1 MEGACAKK
9 TILTE
14 YLREQRTATKV
25 SGNETSRS
33 AKSLRPTG
41 SRLNNKISEHIS
53 ASVTPLHVCLE
64 EQRGPE
70 LGSRDVSA
78 YRPQTKK
85 LCEKQETEER
95 YDEEEEETEIIGAE
109 AENLK
114 FSQPSMANT
123 ISNMKMTNRIK
134 GLVSKRRKR
143 FTEDGF
149 DLDLTYIRDDLIAMG
164 FPAEK
169 LEGVY
174 RNHID
179 DVVRLL
185 ESKHK
190 DHYKIYNLCSERSY
204 DFKKFKQRVATY
216 AFDDHN
222 PPMLNQIKPFCEDV
236 HEWLSQH
243 KKNVAVVHCKAGKGR
258 TGVMVCCYLLHIK
271 QFLTA
276 TEALNFY
283 GTKRTHDRKGVT
295 IPSQRRYVDYYA
307 TLVQEG
313 LNYQPV
319 TLLLRKIQLDPAP
332 IFHGGQGYLECIIS
346 ESKKKIFSSDIVEV
360 RKGMQNVS
368 IPLKHCIA
376 LTGDIRVD
384 FFNRPKMKRKEKL
397 FHFWFNTFFVRDYLT
412 SENDNGELPVERST
426 RALSCDGT
434 TMELPMVMSHMKPRA
449 GSLASLGSM
458 PPTLVLSIDKW
469 GLDDAHKDKHHK
481 AYSAD
486 FRVSLF
492 MHQMGGNIA
501 QTVSATTN
509 RTGEMQTGVQIGM
522 GGQESPS
529 ESSEADSSE
538 CDTTGDTTG
547 DEDGESG
554 ESSASLVVNHHP
566 LTHSSSRTH
575 VNIHQRAS
583 LRETAKGLLSRGDKS
598 RNSHRQSTSNVKRS
612 STLVRSATL
621 DT

>member
-1 MEGACAKK
+1 MISCV
-9 TILTE
+9 T
-14 YLREQRTATKV
+14 QW
-25 SGNETSRS
+25 
-33 AKSLRPTG
+33 RPTG

-70 LGSRDVSA
+70 LGSCDASA
-78 YRPQTKK
+78 CKPQAKK
-85 LCEKQETEER
+85 LFERQKAEER
-95 YDEEEEETEIIGAE
+95 RCKEEVESEVVGFRAGD
-109 AENLK
+109 LK
-114 FSQPSMANT
+114 LVQSSMSNT

-134 GLVSKRRKR
+134 GMVSKRRKR

-149 DLDLTYIRDDLIAMG
+149 NLDLTYIRDNLIAMG

-179 DVVRLL
+179 DVVKFL
-185 ESKHK
+185 EFKHK

-222 PPMLNQIKPFCEDV
+222 PPMLDQIRPFCEDV
-236 HEWLSQH
+236 HEWLSRH
-243 KKNVAVVHCKAGKGR
+243 PENVAVVHCKAGKGR

-271 QFLTA
+271 QFPTA
-276 TEALNFY
+276 TDALNYY
-283 GTKRTHDRKGVT
+283 GTQRTHDRKGVT

-332 IFHGGQGYLECIIS
+332 IFHGGQGYLHCVIS

-360 RKGMQNVS
+360 RKGMRSVS
-368 IPLKHCIA
+368 IPLKHNVA

-384 FFNRPKMKRKEKL
+384 FFNRPKMKRKVFVEKL

-412 SENDNGELPVERST
+412 PEYDNGELPVERST

-434 TMELPMVMSHMKPRA
+434 TMELPMVMPHMKPRA
-449 GSLASLGSM
+449 GSLASLGPM

-481 AYSAD
+481 VYSAD
-486 FRVSLF
+486 FKVSLF
-492 MHQMGGNIA
+492 MHRMGGSISQGVTTA
-501 QTVSATTN
+501 TN
-509 RTGEMQTGVQIGM
+509 RTGESIQMGV
-522 GGQESPS
+522 GGQDTPS

-554 ESSASLVVNHHP
+554 ESSASLMVNHHHP

-575 VNIHQRAS
+575 VSIHQRAS
-583 LRETAKGLLSRGDKS
+583 LRETAKGLLSRGDKTRS
-598 RNSHRQSTSNVKRS
+598 SHRQNTGNVKRS
-612 STLVRSATL
+612 SGLIRSATL

>member
-1 MEGACAKK
+1 MHCW
-9 TILTE
+9 
-14 YLREQRTATKV
+14 
-25 SGNETSRS
+25 
-33 AKSLRPTG
+33 RPTG

-53 ASVTPLHVCLE
+53 APVTSLHVCLE

-70 LGSRDVSA
+70 LGSCDASA
-78 YRPQTKK
+78 RKPQAKK
-85 LCEKQETEER
+85 LFEKQEVQKR
-95 YDEEEEETEIIGAE
+95 CSEEEAETEFFRLE
-109 AENLK
+109 AEDLK
-114 FSQPSMANT
+114 QSHSSMANT

-149 DLDLTYIRDDLIAMG
+149 DLDLTYIRDNLIAMG

-179 DVVRLL
+179 DVVKLL
-185 ESKHK
+185 EYRHK

-204 DFKKFKQRVATY
+204 DCKKFKQRVATY

-222 PPMLNQIKPFCEDV
+222 PPMLDQIKPFCEDV
-236 HEWLSQH
+236 HQWLSEHQE
-243 KKNVAVVHCKAGKGR
+243 NVAVVHCKAGKGR
-258 TGVMVCCYLLHIK
+258 TGVMVCCYLLHTK
-271 QFLTA
+271 QFPTA
-276 TEALNFY
+276 TEALNYY
-283 GTKRTHDRKGVT
+283 GTIRTHDRKGVT

-307 TLVQEG
+307 TLVKEG

-319 TLLLRKIQLDPAP
+319 KLLLRKIELDPAP
-332 IFHGGQGYLECIIS
+332 IFHGGQGYLHCVIS
-346 ESKKKIFSSDIVEV
+346 ESKKRIFSSDIVEV
-360 RKGMQNVS
+360 RKGIATVC
-368 IPLKHCIA
+368 IPLKHSVA

-397 FHFWFNTFFVRDYLT
+397 FHFWFNTFFVRDCFTPEY
-412 SENDNGELPVERST
+412 DNGELPIDRST

-449 GSLASLGSM
+449 GSLASLGPM
-458 PPTLVLSIDKW
+458 PPTLFLSIDKW

-486 FRVSLF
+486 FKVSLF
-492 MHQMGGNIA
+492 MQRVGGSMS
-501 QTVSATTN
+501 QTVPATAN
-509 RTGEMQTGVQIGM
+509 RTGEGIQIGM
-522 GGQESPS
+522 GGQETPS

-554 ESSASLVVNHHP
+554 ESSASLVMNHHP

-575 VNIHQRAS
+575 VSTHQRAS
-583 LRETAKGLLSRGDKS
+583 LRETAKGLLPRGEKS
-598 RNSHRQSTSNVKRS
+598 RSSHRQSTSNVKCS
-612 STLVRSATL
+612 SALVRSATL

>member
-1 MEGACAKK
+1 MLWELMGVCFSC
-9 TILTE
+9 
-14 YLREQRTATKV
+14 R
-25 SGNETSRS
+25 
-33 AKSLRPTG
+33 RPIG

-53 ASVTPLHVCLE
+53 APVTPLHVCLE

-70 LGSRDVSA
+70 LGSRDASA
-78 YRPQTKK
+78 RKPQAKK
-85 LCEKQETEER
+85 FFEKQKTQERCSEEEAETELFR
-95 YDEEEEETEIIGAE
+95 LE
-109 AENLK
+109 AEDLK
-114 FSQPSMANT
+114 QSHSSMANT
-123 ISNMKMTNRIK
+123 ISNMKMNQKVTNRLK

-143 FTEDGF
+143 FMEDGF
-149 DLDLTYIRDDLIAMG
+149 DLDLTYIRDNLIAMG

-179 DVVRLL
+179 DVVKLL
-185 ESKHK
+185 EYRHK

-222 PPMLNQIKPFCEDV
+222 PPMLDQIKPFCEDV
-236 HEWLSQH
+236 HQWLSEHQE
-243 KKNVAVVHCKAGKGR
+243 NVAVVHCKAGKGR
-258 TGVMVCCYLLHIK
+258 TGVMVCCYLLHTK
-271 QFLTA
+271 QFPTA
-276 TEALNFY
+276 TEALNYY
-283 GTKRTHDRKGVT
+283 GTERTHDRKGVT

-307 TLVQEG
+307 TLVKEG

-319 TLLLRKIQLDPAP
+319 KLLLRKIELDPAP
-332 IFHGGQGYLECIIS
+332 IFHGGQGYLHCVIS
-346 ESKKKIFSSDIVEV
+346 ESKKRIFSSDIVEV
-360 RKGMQNVS
+360 RKGIATVC
-368 IPLKHCIA
+368 IPLKHSVA

-397 FHFWFNTFFVRDYLT
+397 FHFWFNTFFVRDYFT
-412 SENDNGELPVERST
+412 PEYDNGELPIDRST

-434 TMELPMVMSHMKPRA
+434 TMELPMVMSQMKPRA
-449 GSLASLGSM
+449 GSLASLGPM

-486 FRVSLF
+486 FKVSLF
-492 MHQMGGNIA
+492 MHRVGGSMS
-501 QTVSATTN
+501 QTVPVTAN
-509 RTGEMQTGVQIGM
+509 RTGEGIQIGM
-522 GGQESPS
+522 GGQETPS

-554 ESSASLVVNHHP
+554 ESTYL
-566 LTHSSSRTH
+566 
-575 VNIHQRAS
+575 
-583 LRETAKGLLSRGDKS
+583 
-598 RNSHRQSTSNVKRS
+598 
-612 STLVRSATL
+612 
-621 DT
+621 